1 MLGLTFINFIIFD
14 LDGVLIVRIEPK
26 NRDSAVRA
34 KVLVGDLIADNLT
47 ARLWH
52 DSDFCVC

>member
-1 MLGLTFINFIIFD
+1 MLGLALINFIVLN

-34 KVLVGDLIADNLT
+34 KVLVGDFIADRL
-47 ARLWH
+47 AVRLWH
-52 DSDFCVC
+52 DGNFCVC